1 MADFDAVVVP
11 RYRFS
16 DFIVSTRRRLLVRN
30 GQEVPLIPRYFDLLV
45 FLIERRHDAVHR
57 SDILDSVWRDVVVS
71 DSALSQA
78 IRTIRRAL
86 GDDSREPRF
95 IRTVSRHGYRFVFA
109 GVVEEE
115 DDPVGSSAVPQLAGS
130 VSVPV
135 AVRSSGAEI
144 GPASRAATDAGAEA
158 TAAGPDDMFEALLNR
173 IARRAA
179 STSEEED
186 QREAAEL
193 LHSLGTGEALRR
205 LGVRPGHVR
214 ARALLRDARWDSP
227 SAGGVPLLGAPA
239 PIAVA
244 GTLIALRLRRAAR
257 VAALRWAG
265 ASLGGGLAGAAGGAI
280 GGLLLRTA
288 PESAA
293 PLAVV
298 PVLAAIGAGCGALGG
313 AGVGAGL
320 SMAEASARS
329 ARALALVAGGAIG
342 GAAIGSIVQW
352 LGRWSLAALFG
363 LQMQVGGGLEGLLIG
378 GGCGIGYALATS
390 GAEGGLASPAGRRR
404 IIAGLLTAACCAAG
418 ALLLTLLGRPLV
430 GGTIHAIARAAHG
443 SQVTLTPLGRLVG
456 EPDFGRVSQAIIG
469 AGEGALFGFGTVL
482 GLTRRP
488 S

>member
-11 RYRFS
+11 GYRFS

-57 SDILDSVWRDVVVS
+57 RDIFDSVWRDVIVS

-109 GVVEEE
+109 DVVEE
-115 DDPVGSSAVPQLAGS
+115 DDSAPVGADAGS
-130 VSVPV
+130 PSRTVTQP
-135 AVRSSGAEI
+135 GADA
-144 GPASRAATDAGAEA
+144 ASADSDR
-158 TAAGPDDMFEALLNR
+158 FEALLTR
-173 IARRAA
+173 ISRRAA
-179 STSEEED
+179 SSSEEED

-193 LHSLGTGEALRR
+193 LHALGTGEALRR
-205 LGVRPGHVR
+205 LGRRPGHAY
-214 ARALLRDARWDSP
+214 ARALLRDTRWDSP
-227 SAGGVPLLGAPA
+227 AAGGVPLLGAPG

-244 GTLIALRLRRAAR
+244 QALIALRLRRAAR
-257 VAALRWAG
+257 VAALRWVA
-265 ASLGGGLAGAAGGAI
+265 AALGGGGAGAVGGAI
-280 GGLLLRTA
+280 GGIILRAA

-298 PVLAAIGAGCGALGG
+298 PVLGAIGAGCGALGG

-329 ARALALVAGGAIG
+329 MRALALVAGGAVG
-342 GAAIGSIVQW
+342 GAGFGSVVQW
-352 LGRWSLAALFG
+352 MGRWSLAALVG
-363 LQMQVGGGLEGLLIG
+363 LHIEIGGSLEGLLIG
-378 GGCGIGYALATS
+378 GACGIGYALATPE
-390 GAEGGLASPAGRRR
+390 AEGGLAAPTGRRR
-404 IIAGLLTAACCAAG
+404 IVAALVTAACCAAG
-418 ALLLTLLGRPLV
+418 GLVVTLLGRPLV
-430 GGTIHAIARAAHG
+430 GGTLHAIARAAHG
-443 SQVTLTPLGRLVG
+443 SQVTLTPLAHLIG
-456 EPDFGRVSQAIIG
+456 EPDFGSLSQAIIG
-469 AGEGALFGFGTVL
+469 ASEGALFGFGTAL

-488 S
+488 G